1 MNYMKKHSSGNSGIC
16 MQETHSTEK
25 SQKVFRAQWRGDM
38 IFSHGTS
45 SARGVCIAFRPNLEK
60 KILSQP
66 VCDDNVAI

>member
-25 SQKVFRAQWRGDM
+25 SKKVFRAQWRGDM

-45 SARGVCIAFRPNLEK
+45 SSRGV
-60 KILSQP
+60 
-66 VCDDNVAI
+66 